1 MKMKLENILTI
12 NETMKSI
19 IDNSDLKIDPLF
31 KFKLLGIMKSIET
44 HVANFEIIRNE
55 KIREY
60 GTENEDGNISISADD
75 KETIQ
80 KFSDELNELL
90 KTDIDVNFTKLKAS
104 DVFDKG
110 LPAVYLVNLYS
121 IIEE

>member
-19 IDNSDLKIDPLF
+19 IDNPDLKIDPLF

-90 KTDIDVNFTKLKAS
+90 KTDIDVNFAKLKAN